1 MKNIFINT
9 LVLLI
14 CTFYVNIS
22 NAQNFKSHQSNK
34 ERITRHS
41 NQKDNVKSLD
51 FLKHKKLDNR
61 VYQNKSI
68 QFKRTERNK
77 DFSKLIMLRPNKVNS
92 SVTKTVVVR
101 KKEKNKVSTTKN
113 IKKIENE

>member
-9 LVLLI
+9 LVILI
-14 CTFYVNIS
+14 CTFYVNTS

-34 ERITRHS
+34 ERVTRHS

-51 FLKHKKLDNR
+51 FIKHKKLDNR
-61 VYQNKSI
+61 VSQNKSF

-77 DFSKLIMLRPNKVNS
+77 DFSKLKMVRPNKANS
-92 SVTKTVVVR
+92 SLTKTVAVR
-101 KKEKNKVSTTKN
+101 KKEKNNASTIKN